1 MVYQDEVDK
10 CLTDLKSTCKA
21 KYVFGGPVTEQ
32 AGRKKCIDDLKNAG
46 KFGKDKSGVCRDDP
60 EECKHSGCAEV
71 SERGNLAEL
80 MAEAAPEMGTTMGQM
95 KEMMRKGGR
104 VKKMK
109 TKKSRKT
116 RKTKKRKS
124 LRPIKINPKMKG
136 SFTKKAKK
144 ANMSVQQYARYVIKK
159 YKGKTKTKKQ
169 VKLLREA
176 VFARNAKTKF
186 KH

>member
-1 MVYQDEVDK
+1 MVYQDDIDK

-21 KYVFGGPVTEQ
+21 KYVFGGP
-32 AGRKKCIDDLKNAG
+32 
-46 KFGKDKSGVCRDDP
+46 
-60 EECKHSGCAEV
+60 
-71 SERGNLAEL
+71 
-80 MAEAAPEMGTTMGQM
+80 APEMGTTMGQM
-95 KEMMRKGGR
+95 MGKGGR
-104 VKKMK
+104 IKKRK
-109 TKKSRKT
+109 TKKARKT
-116 RKTKKRKS
+116 RKTKRRKS

-136 SFTKKAKK
+136 NFTKKAKK

>member
-60 EECKHSGCAEV
+60 EQCKHSGCAEV

-104 VKKMK
+104 VKKSLAK
-109 TKKSRKT
+109 PGKP
-116 RKTKKRKS
+116 KRKS
-124 LRPIKINPKMKG
+124 RC
-136 SFTKKAKK
+136 
-144 ANMSVQQYARYVIKK
+144 V
-159 YKGKTKTKKQ
+159 
-169 VKLLREA
+169 LL
-176 VFARNAKTKF
+176 KSILK
-186 KH
+186 